1 MDLNKQAYSLIF
13 YPYFAKDICFDYTLF
28 TIESKTTTQSLTCMN
43 ISYSCEN
50 MSLLLQHKQRM
61 FIFENAF
68 LIKKLS

>member
-13 YPYFAKDICFDYTLF
+13 YHYFGKEICFDYTLY

-43 ISYSCEN
+43 ISYSWEN